1 MQLWIVA
8 IMALAL
14 AGPAQAS
21 GGKAKKDAS
30 AVMAY
35 VKQETG
41 ASCLKPVRAVGSQW
55 ATESGAEESAQKS
68 WREEVRFHHGE
79 SAADLDK
86 AKEYARRCTKSS
98 IGEVVGQSLYRC
110 EVEAVPCRP
119 GFTRDK

>member
-21 GGKAKKDAS
+21 GGKSKKDPT

-35 VKQETG
+35 VKQETQ